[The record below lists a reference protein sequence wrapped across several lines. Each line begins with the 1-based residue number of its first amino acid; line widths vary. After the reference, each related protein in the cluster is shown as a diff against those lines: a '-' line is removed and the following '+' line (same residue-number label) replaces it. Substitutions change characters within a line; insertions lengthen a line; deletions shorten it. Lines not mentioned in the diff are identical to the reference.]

1 MKLHCILFITEA
13 TFLDLQ
19 DGVSSWVGWIR
30 IQVRSRQ
37 KLFDEKWSKELQEN
51 NDFLFDHLSDF
62 NLSVSLSLSLSQ
74 RQNNLHL
81 SFLSSIVNQSPRR
94 LLSTLERRRLELR
107 PDLWALSSLWTKI
120 MPTMGERLP
129 TSAWTQIML
138 PNIKPQSLWVHLG
151 ARLRRRQWVVSKTLF
166 AFGW

>member
-62 NLSVSLSLSLSQ
+62 NLSVSLSLSLS
-74 RQNNLHL
+74 L
-81 SFLSSIVNQSPRR
+81 SLSEAKQSSPQFS
-94 LLSTLERRRLELR
+94 LLDRKSKSPQVVVDVGKATTRAEARFVSLVF
-107 PDLWALSSLWTKI
+107 ALD
-120 MPTMGERLP
+120 
-129 TSAWTQIML
+129 
-138 PNIKPQSLWVHLG
+138 
-151 ARLRRRQWVVSKTLF
+151 
-166 AFGW
+166 